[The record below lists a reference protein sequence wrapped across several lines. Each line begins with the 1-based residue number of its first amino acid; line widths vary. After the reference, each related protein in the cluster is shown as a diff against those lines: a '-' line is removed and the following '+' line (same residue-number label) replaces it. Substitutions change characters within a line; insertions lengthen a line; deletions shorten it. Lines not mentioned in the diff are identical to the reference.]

1 MKKFKNIQQLED
13 EKKTLAR
20 RKAELEKAIRYDWRD
35 VKESLNP
42 VQLAAGFFAKKEQKK
57 EETQS
62 SSVLQDTIAGIAETY
77 LEKLAGK
84 FEQKLTEWMKTGRR
98 EDKNTES

>member
-42 VQLAAGFFAKKEQKK
+42 INIAAGLFAKKEHKK
-57 EETQS
+57 EEAQS

>member
-1 MKKFKNIQQLED
+1 MKKYKSIQQLKED
-13 EKKTLAR
+13 KKRLAQ
-20 RKAELEKAIRYDWRD
+20 RKTELEKAIRYDWRD

-84 FEQKLTEWMKTGRR
+84 FEQKVTAWMKTGRS
-98 EDKNTES
+98 EDKNTEN

>member
-1 MKKFKNIQQLED
+1 MKKYKSIQQLKED
-13 EKKTLAR
+13 KKRLAQ
-20 RKAELEKAIRYDWRD
+20 RKTELEKAIRYDWRD

-42 VQLAAGFFAKKEQKK
+42 VQLAAGLFAKKEHKK

-77 LEKLAGK
+77 FEKLAGK
-84 FEQKLTEWMKTGRR
+84 FEQRLKDWMKAGRAEGEKTGH
-98 EDKNTES
+98 

>member
-1 MKKFKNIQQLED
+1 MKKFKNIQQLKE

-42 VQLAAGFFAKKEQKK
+42 LNIAAGFLAKKEHRK
-57 EETQS
+57 EDTES

-84 FEQKLTEWMKTGRR
+84 FEQKLTEWMKTGRS